1 MFYLYRMGEGMSTFV
16 LVHGGWSGSH
26 SFRHIRRFLQAK
38 GHEVFTPCLTG
49 IGERSHLAHP
59 MVNLSTHVRDV
70 VNHIQYEDL
79 SDIVLVGFSYGGF
92 VVTASLEHIS
102 SRIKHLVYLDAFIPE
117 NGETVFG
124 HILDMGRSD
133 IEIEGAWTVPPVERE
148 FDNKAEGEWM
158 GARRSPHPK
167 GCFTEPVFLEK
178 PLEDFEFSR
187 TYIKASKNP
196 SSDLGAEALWQAAN
210 RAKNSSGWEYL
221 EIATTHMVANNKP
234 KELLEILV
242 EVVAD
247 EA

>member
-1 MFYLYRMGEGMSTFV
+1 MSTFV

-26 SFRHIRRFLQAK
+26 SFRHIRRLLQAK

-49 IGERSHLAHP
+49 IGEKSHLSHP

-102 SRIKHLVYLDAFIPE
+102 KRIKHLVYLDAFIPE
-117 NGETVFG
+117 DGETAFG
-124 HILDMGRSD
+124 HILGMDRPT
-133 IEIEGAWTVPPVERE
+133 IEVEEAWTVPAVERE
-148 FDNKAEGEWM
+148 FDSKAEGEWM
-158 GARRSPHPK
+158 GARRTPHPM
-167 GCFTEPVFLEK
+167 GCFTEKVFLGK

-196 SSDLGAEALWQAAN
+196 SSDIGADVLWQAAN
-210 RAKNSSGWEYL
+210 RAKNSPDWQYC
-221 EIATTHMVANNKP
+221 EIATTHMVASNKP
-234 KELLEILV
+234 KELLEILI
-242 EVVAD
+242 EVVAN